1 MCRRFFRRARPEEP
15 GPTQARAVIADIG
28 FVFHWPLSDL
38 EDCDWRE
45 LLDYHRLAMERFRIT
60 MKMAGITPQ

>member
-1 MCRRFFRRARPEEP
+1 L
-15 GPTQARAVIADIG
+15 
-28 FVFHWPLSDL
+28 HWPLSDL

-45 LLDYHRLAMERFRIT
+45 LLDYHRLAMERFQIT

>member
-1 MCRRFFRRARPEEP
+1 MCRRFFRRAGPEEP

-28 FVFHWPLSDL
+28 FILHWPLSDL

-45 LLDYHRLAMERFRIT
+45 LLDYHRLAMERFQIT